1 MSFMNIGYSTLE
13 DAWGENFDRK
23 HKKSKSKPDPTCAL
37 YAKRYREAAPPYA
50 KRSKR
55 RSHGPAFDTDE
66 DYRKYYGYKDRGGDR
81 KPRYAPPKRPS
92 EELREYEVSLP
103 APSGYLTEDELVGA
117 EFSTDPPLSTGSPN
131 KLTSI
136 HELSQH
142 EMPKRE
148 MPSREREM
156 PSRER
161 EMLSRD
167 REAPI
172 RDREAPIRERVR
184 DRPPSYKP
192 KPVVDE
198 EYDEI
203 DAYISGE
210 SDVDKFDGVQEEH
223 DYYVPEEDDYY
234 VPEEDDYYVYEEDD
248 YYVPEE
254 DTKPVRKS
262 KRAPPPTSSAGP
274 LSTRTVVEER
284 VIQPRSKEKMLLDV
298 GIFTISGILLIFIME
313 QFIQIGVNLKRSTV

>member
-23 HKKSKSKPDPTCAL
+23 HKKSKSKPDPSCAM
-37 YAKRYREAAPPYA
+37 YAKRYREAAPPYT

-55 RSHGPAFDTDE
+55 REHGPAFENDE

-103 APSGYLTEDELVGA
+103 APSGYLTEDELGGA
-117 EFSTDPPLSTGSPN
+117 EFPPSNSPPPLSTGSPN

-136 HELSQH
+136 HEMSAG
-142 EMPKRE
+142 
-148 MPSREREM
+148 REREM
-156 PSRER
+156 SAGRER
-161 EMLSRD
+161 EMS
-167 REAPI
+167 AG
-172 RDREAPIRERVR
+172 REREMSAGR
-184 DRPPSYKP
+184 EREMSAGREREMSAGRERERPPYKRP
-192 KPVVDE
+192 PPPPVEE

-203 DAYISGE
+203 DAYISGD
-210 SDVDKFDGVQEEH
+210 SDVDKFDAVAEE
-223 DYYVPEEDDYY
+223 DYYVDEEDDQ
-234 VPEEDDYYVYEEDD
+234 YVYEEDD
-248 YYVPEE
+248 YYVQEE
-254 DTKPVRKS
+254 KPRRQRAFDP
-262 KRAPPPTSSAGP
+262 KRAAPPPTAN

-313 QFIQIGVNLKRSTV
+313 QFIQIGVNLKGRTV

>member
-23 HKKSKSKPDPTCAL
+23 HKKSKSKPDPSCSM
-37 YAKRYREAAPPYA
+37 YAKRYREAAPPYT

-55 RSHGPAFDTDE
+55 REHGPAFENDE

-103 APSGYLTEDELVGA
+103 APSGYLTEDELGGA
-117 EFSTDPPLSTGSPN
+117 EFPPSNSPPPLSTGSPN

-136 HELSQH
+136 HEMSAG
-142 EMPKRE
+142 
-148 MPSREREM
+148 REREM
-156 PSRER
+156 SAGRER
-161 EMLSRD
+161 E
-167 REAPI
+167 
-172 RDREAPIRERVR
+172 
-184 DRPPSYKP
+184 RPPYKRP
-192 KPVVDE
+192 PPPPVEE

-203 DAYISGE
+203 DAYISGD
-210 SDVDKFDGVQEEH
+210 SDVDKFDAVAEE
-223 DYYVPEEDDYY
+223 DYYVDEEDDQ
-234 VPEEDDYYVYEEDD
+234 YVYEEDD
-248 YYVPEE
+248 YYVQEE
-254 DTKPVRKS
+254 KPRRQRAFDP
-262 KRAPPPTSSAGP
+262 KRAAPPPTAN

-313 QFIQIGVNLKRSTV
+313 QFIQIGVNLKGRTV